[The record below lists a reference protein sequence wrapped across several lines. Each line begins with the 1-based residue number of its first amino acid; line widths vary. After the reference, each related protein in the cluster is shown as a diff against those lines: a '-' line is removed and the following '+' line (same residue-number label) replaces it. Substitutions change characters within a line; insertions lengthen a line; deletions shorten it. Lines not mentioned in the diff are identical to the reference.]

1 MLVRIHLLIDELFT
15 TGGSNLLVRIH
26 LLIDELFTTGD
37 SNLLVQIHLLI
48 DELSALP
55 TGLILEIT
63 NAYKKS
69 RPHGRLFCNTL

>member
-1 MLVRIHLLIDELFT
+1 M
-15 TGGSNLLVRIH
+15 LVRIH

-63 NAYKKS
+63 NAYKKKPPT
-69 RPHGRLFCNTL
+69 RTAFLQYPVTFP

>member
-1 MLVRIHLLIDELFT
+1 M
-15 TGGSNLLVRIH
+15 LVRIH

-63 NAYKKS
+63 NAYKKAPT
-69 RPHGRLFCNTL
+69 RTAFLQYLVTFTEKYRLNI

>member
-1 MLVRIHLLIDELFT
+1 M
-15 TGGSNLLVRIH
+15 LVRIH

-63 NAYKKS
+63 NAYKKAA
-69 RPHGRLFCNTL
+69 HKDGFFCNTL

>member
-15 TGGSNLLVRIH
+15 TGGNNLLVR
-26 LLIDELFTTGD
+26 
-37 SNLLVQIHLLI
+37 IHLLI

-63 NAYKKS
+63 NAYKKAAHKDGFFAIPCDIFVKTS
-69 RPHGRLFCNTL
+69 S